1 MRLTATG
8 VASERGDRLIFE
20 GVSFSVADGE
30 LLSLTGPNG
39 AGKSTL
45 LRIVAG
51 LLPMAEGKVTLDP
64 EVDGPRGMVMHYLGH
79 RDALKQALTV
89 RENLAFWRKLAAN
102 PEGLTPLDALD
113 VVKLPHLI
121 DLPAS
126 VLSAGQRRRVSIARL
141 LVDPR
146 PIWLLDEPTAALDAA
161 SERDLGNLIANHL
174 KGGGIALAATHLPL
188 PVPATATLRL
198 GSAA

>member
-8 VASERGDRLIFE
+8 VASERGGRIIFE
-20 GVSFSVADGE
+20 GVGFGVGDGE
-30 LLSLTGPNG
+30 LLSVVGPNG

-51 LLPMAEGKVTLDP
+51 LLPMVEGKVALEP
-64 EVDGPRGMVMHYLGH
+64 EIDGPRGMVMHYLGH
-79 RDALKQALTV
+79 RDALKAALTV
-89 RENLAFWRKLAAN
+89 RENLAFWRKMSGIAD
-102 PEGLTPLDALD
+102 GLSPLDALD
-113 VVKLPHLI
+113 RVKLPHLI

-161 SERDLGNLIANHL
+161 SERDLGALIADHL
-174 KGGGIALAATHLPL
+174 KGGGIAIAATHLPL

-198 GSAA
+198 GAAA

>member
-8 VASERGDRLIFE
+8 VASERGGRLIFE
-20 GVSFSVADGE
+20 GVGFSVADGE

-51 LLPMAEGKVTLDP
+51 LLPVLDGTVAVEP
-64 EVDGPRGMVMHYLGH
+64 EIDGPRGMVMHYLGH

-89 RENLAFWRKLAAN
+89 RENLAFWRKLSAV
-102 PEGLTPLDALD
+102 PDGLSPLDALD

-161 SERDLGNLIANHL
+161 SERDLGELIADHL
-174 KGGGIALAATHLPL
+174 KSGGIALAATHLPL

-198 GSAA
+198 GPAA